1 MISKELVIHMKSG
14 LEARPTAVL
23 VQIACK
29 YASSIY
35 ILKENIRVNAK
46 SIMGMMAL
54 TLIPDDKITLE
65 VDGPDAVAAITEIET
80 YLGQE

>member
-35 ILKENIRVNAK
+35 ILKDNIRVNAK

-54 TLIPDDKITLE
+54 TLVPGDRICLE
-65 VDGPDAVAAITEIET
+65 VDGPDAVAAISEIEA